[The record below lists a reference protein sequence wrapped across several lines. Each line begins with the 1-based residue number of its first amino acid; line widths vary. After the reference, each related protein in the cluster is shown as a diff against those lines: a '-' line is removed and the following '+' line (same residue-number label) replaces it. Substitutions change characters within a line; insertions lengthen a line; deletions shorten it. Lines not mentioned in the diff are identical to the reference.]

1 MRPERITIDE
11 VLEIFADY
19 LEQAKDFEVVKTQK
33 MGMLTV
39 WDASKEKDRSFLSV
53 EPVLDVDDLIY
64 QILWIEI
71 SDYYYSEDHDLRDLC
86 NCDEAVETLVYSKM
100 RPRLEKLPRK
110 WDGLLEE
117 FFADPDRHN

>member
-19 LEQAKDFEVVKTQK
+19 LEQAKDFEVVKTKK

-39 WDASKEKDRSFLSV
+39 WDASEEKDRSFLSV
-53 EPVLDVDDLIY
+53 EPVLDVDDLIH

-71 SDYYYSEDHDLRDLC
+71 SDYYYSEDHDMRDPC
-86 NCDEAVETLVYSKM
+86 NCDEAVETHVYSRM
-100 RPRLEKLPRK
+100 RLRLEKLPRK
-110 WDGLLEE
+110 WDRLLEE

>member
-19 LEQAKDFEVVKTQK
+19 LEQAKDFEVVKTKK

-39 WDASKEKDRSFLSV
+39 WDASDEKDRSFLSV
-53 EPVLDVDDLIY
+53 EPVQDVDDLIQ

-71 SDYYYSEDHDLRDLC
+71 SDCYLPPYPICR
-86 NCDEAVETLVYSKM
+86 T
-100 RPRLEKLPRK
+100 EKQSV
-110 WDGLLEE
+110 
-117 FFADPDRHN
+117 

>member
-19 LEQAKDFEVVKTQK
+19 LEQAKNFEVVKTTK

-39 WDASKEKDRSFLSV
+39 WDASEEKDRSFLSV
-53 EPVLDVDDLIY
+53 EPVQDVDDLIQ

-71 SDYYYSEDHDLRDLC
+71 SDCYYSEDHDMLDPC
-86 NCDEAVETLVYSKM
+86 DCDETVETLVYSRMK
-100 RPRLEKLPRK
+100 PRLEKLPRK

>member
-19 LEQAKDFEVVKTQK
+19 LEQAKNFEVVKTTK

-39 WDASKEKDRSFLSV
+39 WDASGEKDRSFLSV
-53 EPVLDVDDLIY
+53 EPVQDVDDLIQ

-71 SDYYYSEDHDLRDLC
+71 SDCYYSEDHDMLDPC
-86 NCDEAVETLVYSKM
+86 DCDEAVETLVYSRMK
-100 RPRLEKLPRK
+100 PRLEKLPWK